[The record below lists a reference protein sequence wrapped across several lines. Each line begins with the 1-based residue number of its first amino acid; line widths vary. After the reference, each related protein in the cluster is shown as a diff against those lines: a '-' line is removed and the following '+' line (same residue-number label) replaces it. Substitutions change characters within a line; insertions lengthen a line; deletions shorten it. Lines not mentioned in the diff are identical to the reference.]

1 MKTLKVSRK
10 RLIRSAFYKVQSEC
24 DGDKGLEEGWSQ
36 GQRWGQRAV
45 MKTENSG
52 IARDNDRCDREIH
65 KLLTYGFGNQEFGG
79 TIH

>member
-1 MKTLKVSRK
+1 M
-10 RLIRSAFYKVQSEC
+10 
-24 DGDKGLEEGWSQ
+24 EEGWSQ

-45 MKTENSG
+45 TKTENSG

-65 KLLTYGFGNQEFGG
+65 EFLTCGFGNQEFGG